1 MATEKRLFFLLSK
14 AHRKLFRHLDSA
26 CQQQLEVTLPQLGA
40 LLYIGKHPGC
50 PQKAVADALD
60 LNKSAIT
67 GLLSRMEANSLIERR
82 LDADDARVVK
92 VFASELGIQKART
105 ADPLIK
111 ALNQEIGRAFS
122 EQEMATILRF
132 LHFILDRFE

>member
-1 MATEKRLFFLLSK
+1 MATDKRLFFLLSK
-14 AHRKLFRHLDSA
+14 AHRKLFRHLDAA

-67 GLLSRMEANSLIERR
+67 GLLARMEGNGLIERR
-82 LDADDARVVK
+82 IDTDDARIVQVY
-92 VFASELGIQKART
+92 ASELGTEKAR
-105 ADPLIK
+105 AAGPLIK
-111 ALNQEIGRAFS
+111 LLNQQVESEFS
-122 EQEMATILRF
+122 EQEMATIFRF
-132 LHFILDRFE
+132 LQFILARFP